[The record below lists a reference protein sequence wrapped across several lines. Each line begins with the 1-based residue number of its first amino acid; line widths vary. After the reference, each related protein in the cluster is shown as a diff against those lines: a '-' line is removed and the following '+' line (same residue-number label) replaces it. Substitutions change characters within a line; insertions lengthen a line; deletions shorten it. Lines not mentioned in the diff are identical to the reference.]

1 MTHLLTV
8 EENTPVY
15 QTTRPTSVLLE
26 DEWYFYHQK
35 GIENSTIFV
44 SSIKPDKRINDLISK
59 LMDMEALEYNWDSY
73 GAVAPEK
80 NCIHKA
86 IKFIIS
92 NAQYALPFYFT
103 APGVN
108 GEIMVELK
116 NGNRSAEIFFNP
128 DNTNELL
135 LFENSECI
143 FEGDVDKDFSQL
155 MDFLNE

>member
-15 QTTRPTSVLLE
+15 QTTWPTNVFLG
-26 DEWYFYHQK
+26 DEGYFYHQK
-35 GIENSTIFV
+35 GIENSTIFA
-44 SSIKPDKRINDLISK
+44 SSRKPDKGINELISK

-80 NCIHKA
+80 NCIYKA
-86 IKFIIS
+86 IKFIVS

-108 GEIMVELK
+108 GEVMVELK

-128 DNTNELL
+128 DNTNELF
-135 LFENSECI
+135 LFDNSECT
-143 FEGDVDKDFSQL
+143 FDGELEKDFSKL